1 MVTDTL
7 PADLAS
13 TIRWM
18 TLPRGILAVLFGAG
32 ALVWPGIT
40 VWGLTMVFGIYAIT
54 DGVTSVV
61 SAMKCRRDGPWT
73 WWVAGGVAAVVAGA
87 MALAWPGITAL
98 VLLYVIACYAIVSG
112 LFGAVGALE
121 VRTLTGRRWMLAACL
136 LAVLCGVF
144 LLLAPGAG
152 ILGIV
157 TAVGGYAIVV
167 GAVLIVG
174 AVQLHS

>member
-1 MVTDTL
+1 MATDTL

-40 VWGLTMVFGIYAIT
+40 VWGLTVVFGVYAIT

-61 SAMKCRRDGPWT
+61 SAASCRRAGPWT

-87 MALAWPGITAL
+87 VALT
-98 VLLYVIACYAIVSG
+98 
-112 LFGAVGALE
+112 
-121 VRTLTGRRWMLAACL
+121 
-136 LAVLCGVF
+136 
-144 LLLAPGAG
+144 
-152 ILGIV
+152 
-157 TAVGGYAIVV
+157 
-167 GAVLIVG
+167 
-174 AVQLHS
+174 